1 MWEKHTETCNNYFMH
16 NDDHGSDDNDDIM
29 VNIS

>member
-1 MWEKHTETCNNYFMH
+1 MRGKHTETCNNYFMH
-16 NDDHGSDDNDDIM
+16 NDVHGSDDDDDIM